1 MKTLEIYER
10 DDTFGHAAEVGAYM
24 QEQLR
29 AIFTDHPMVGE
40 VRGKGLIAA
49 LELVSNKTT
58 GATIPGGKGGAA
70 AVKACQNEGLI
81 LRAVAGNALAF
92 CPPLIITK
100 AEVDEMLKR
109 TKAGVDAAY
118 ATLKAEG
125 IFDS

>member
-1 MKTLEIYER
+1 
-10 DDTFGHAAEVGAYM
+10 VGAYM
-24 QEQLR
+24 QAQLR
-29 AIFTDHPMVGE
+29 EIFTDHPLVGE

-58 GATIPGGKGGAA
+58 GATIQGGKGGAA
-70 AVKACQNEGLI
+70 AVKACQDAGLI

-109 TKAGVDAAY
+109 TKTGVDTAY
-118 ATLKAEG
+118 EALKSEG
-125 IFDS
+125 LLNS